1 MEKQLNL
8 EDRLKNLEMEAK
20 LYLNVPIYVSRE
32 NPPYRLSFQD
42 IVREVCNA
50 KMDYVIY
57 TVQRDLYPGSKG
69 DNVSLYTG
77 TYYLLDDE
85 NGFKVIDGAPSYIDE
100 LRKHLTGYTITFI
113 EGVRT
118 INTHPCTL
126 RIENNCETGIRTKR
140 ARLS

>member
-8 EDRLKNLEMEAK
+8 EDRLKKLEMEAK
-20 LYLNVPIYVSRE
+20 LYLNAPIYVSRE

-42 IVREVCNA
+42 IVDEVRIA
-50 KMDYVIY
+50 KLDCVIY
-57 TVQRDLYPGSKG
+57 TVQRDLYPGYKG

-77 TYYLLDDE
+77 KYYLLDNE
-85 NGFKVIDGAPSYIDE
+85 NGVIVIDGAPSYIDE

-118 INTHPCTL
+118 IRTHPCTL
-126 RIENNCETGIRTKR
+126 KIEAICEEVDRTKR
-140 ARLS
+140 ARLE